1 MTDSKPSPQIT
12 DSAAKFDR
20 SARPPVRGGRG
31 LCRDDSDLIAETGEA
46 RTVDLAARFG
56 VTSPTVNAIIRR
68 LQREDLV
75 ETRPYRSIFLTEAGK
90 ALAEASR
97 ERHRIVR
104 DFRHDRRSRRHCRRG
119 CRGCRTS
126 CQRRDAGR
134 IRRHH
139 AQGPRLVSLD
149 AAVKIQRPVAV
160 PADRRVRNRR
170 RARGPCDTFHRRRL
184 VRPLSA
190 TRRRPGRGVQGV
202 WSRNGCL
209 ECRRHRGSGPPPRS
223 HGNAS

>member
-20 SARPPVRGGRG
+20 IRRAHQSEVAEDYVEMI
-31 LCRDDSDLIAETGEA
+31 SDLIAETGEA

-104 DFRHDRRSRRHCRRG
+104 DFLVTIG
-119 CRGCRTS
+119 VP
-126 CQRRDAGR
+126 DAIAEEDAEGVE
-134 IRRHH
+134 HH
-139 AQGPRLVSLD
+139 VSEETLAVFAAITRKGLV
-149 AAVKIQRPVAV
+149 
-160 PADRRVRNRR
+160 
-170 RARGPCDTFHRRRL
+170 
-184 VRPLSA
+184 
-190 TRRRPGRGVQGV
+190 
-202 WSRNGCL
+202 
-209 ECRRHRGSGPPPRS
+209 
-223 HGNAS
+223 

>member
-1 MTDSKPSPQIT
+1 MTNTKPSPQIT

-20 SARPPVRGGRG
+20 IRRAHQSEVAEDYVEMI
-31 LCRDDSDLIAETGEA
+31 SDLIAETGEA

-104 DFRHDRRSRRHCRRG
+104 DFLVTIG
-119 CRGCRTS
+119 VPEAIAEE
-126 CQRRDAGR
+126 DAEGVEHHVSQETLAVFAAITRKGR
-134 IRRHH
+134 
-139 AQGPRLVSLD
+139 V
-149 AAVKIQRPVAV
+149 
-160 PADRRVRNRR
+160 
-170 RARGPCDTFHRRRL
+170 
-184 VRPLSA
+184 
-190 TRRRPGRGVQGV
+190 
-202 WSRNGCL
+202 
-209 ECRRHRGSGPPPRS
+209 
-223 HGNAS
+223 